1 MKIIKQNKLLSSILT
16 SDILYYT
23 NNNSKKKTSN
33 FYLNKIKV
41 QNKSEY
47 ILLNVIFFL
56 QNLKQM
62 IRLLQ
67 YNLKY
72 YKNFLQIVTSNN
84 LYNQMIEYVSKTY
97 SDTNSKLNARS
108 KFNNKL
114 NSKMLIFI
122 QNDSK
127 QNLDHLIRKAFFN
140 NINSILLINSYFN
153 KNIFGNYKVFTDVNN
168 YKKLLFILMIILLAQ
183 KKIEK
188 KLKII

>member
-33 FYLNKIKV
+33 FYSNKIRV

-122 QNDSK
+122 QNDSR
-127 QNLDHLIRKAFFN
+127 QNLDYLIRKAFFN